1 MNRWWKYGKYHWN
14 FIKVSSSISDIACE
28 QALHLGDIVK
38 SRRARSTREEMLKP
52 EAGKRKESVQRSLIN
67 FHFHPGNPGT
77 LQSVKTVTAVGR
89 RLEKKQPPVKI
100 RQPRA
105 RRICFFYE
113 SLLQQLSTHQSNVFV
128 HWYFFIQGTT
138 NFNVFARIRT
148 RYFDSYFVYI
158 EKSSTAPRCNHQHR
172 YICPFRNWR
181 TTFSWTRFL
190 TF

>member
-52 EAGKRKESVQRSLIN
+52 EAGERKESVQRSLIN

-105 RRICFFYE
+105 RRICFFM
-113 SLLQQLSTHQSNVFV
+113 NRF
-128 HWYFFIQGTT
+128 
-138 NFNVFARIRT
+138 
-148 RYFDSYFVYI
+148 
-158 EKSSTAPRCNHQHR
+158 CNSFPL
-172 YICPFRNWR
+172 IKVM
-181 TTFSWTRFL
+181 FL
-190 TF
+190 TTDIFLSKGQRTSMCSLG